1 MPARYRELSYWLETS
16 GDDLTPRPAL
26 PESIDVDVA
35 ILGAGFSGL
44 WTAWY
49 LKEREPSLEIAI
61 VEREIAGFGASGRNG
76 AWCTSEF
83 PTGPGALA
91 KSYPD
96 AKHGRRDQ
104 AGDGWSANRVRLGG
118 RRPVDRRSR
127 PASATGDRG

>member
-1 MPARYRELSYWLETS
+1 MTDYRTVSYWLES
-16 GDDLTPRPAL
+16 AGDDLTPRPSL

-49 LKEREPSLEIAI
+49 LKERDPSLEIAI
-61 VEREIAGFGASGRNG
+61 IEREIAGFGASGRNG

-91 KSYPD
+91 HKYGD
-96 AKHGRRDQ
+96 ATARTVVTAMRETVAEIGRASCRE
-104 AGDGWSANRVRLGG
+104 RV
-118 RRPVDRRSR
+118 
-127 PASATGDRG
+127 